1 MDVVIEFLDKYGWG
15 GIMMMALAG
24 AIFFGGKW
32 LSNKLS
38 DDMSTGLEKVGEKL
52 TDQMS
57 KQNDQLLNIIIDQQ
71 DKLFDNILS
80 KRTVDAQK
88 HNEMLFD
95 KIKIADEINQSL
107 KEIMLFHNAQ
117 RAFIIEFHNTSSN
130 LSGVPFAKYSCTY
143 EWHDKGVYSLS
154 GKCNSLPFS
163 QIAKITADVLN
174 SENQMIIYTD
184 MEKFADENI
193 SLWTILTVAHSKTK
207 SIVYIAMYDKNNIL
221 IGMLCLEYYKDH
233 NFTEEEK
240 NQLGVET
247 AQLTSI
253 INLRYKYSE

>member
-1 MDVVIEFLDKYGWG
+1 MDVVFDFLDKYGWG
-15 GIMMMALAG
+15 GIIMLAVG
-24 AIFFGGKW
+24 LILFCIEKW
-32 LSNKLS
+32 ITNKLTN
-38 DDMSTGLEKVGEKL
+38 DVTTGLETVGKQL
-52 TDQMS
+52 TDQIS
-57 KQNDQLLNIIIDQQ
+57 QQNDQLLNVIVTQQ
-71 DKLFDNILS
+71 DKILDS
-80 KRTVDAQK
+80 ILNRKTIDEQK
-88 HNEMLFD
+88 HNDMLFD
-95 KIKIADEINQSL
+95 KIKIAEEINVAL
-107 KEIMLFHNAQ
+107 KEIMLYHNAQ
-117 RAFIIEFHNTSSN
+117 RVYIIEFHNSNSN

>member
-15 GIMMMALAG
+15 GILMMALAG

-57 KQNDQLLNIIIDQQ
+57 KQNDQLLNVIVGQQ
-71 DKLFDNILS
+71 DKLLDSILN
-80 KRTVDAQK
+80 KRVVDAQK

-95 KIKIADEINQSL
+95 KIKIADEINQAL

-143 EWHDKGVYSLS
+143 EWHDKGVYSLI
-154 GKCNSLPFS
+154 GKCDSLPFS
-163 QIAKITADVLN
+163 QMAKVTTDVLN
-174 SENQMIIYTD
+174 SKNQIMIYTD

-193 SLWTILTVAHSKTK
+193 SMWSALANDTTKTTAV
-207 SIVYIAMYDKNNIL
+207 VYAAMYDKNNVL
-221 IGMLCLEYYKDH
+221 IGMMCLEYQKEH
-233 NFTEEEK
+233 TFTEEDI

-253 INLRYKYSE
+253 INLRYKYTE

>member
-143 EWHDKGVYSLS
+143 EWHDKGVFSLI

-163 QIAKITADVLN
+163 QIAKVTTDVLN
-174 SENQMIIYTD
+174 SKNQIMVYTD

-193 SLWTILTVAHSKTK
+193 SIWSIISSKEPKTTL
-207 SIVYIAMYDKNNIL
+207 IVYAAMYDKNNVL
-221 IGMLCLEYYKDH
+221 VGMMCLEYQKEH
-233 NFTEEEK
+233 VFTDEDI

-253 INLRYKYSE
+253 INLRYKYTE

>member
-15 GIMMMALAG
+15 GILMMALAG

-57 KQNDQLLNIIIDQQ
+57 KQNDQLLNVIVGQQ
-71 DKLFDNILS
+71 DKLLDNILN
-80 KRTVDAQK
+80 KRVIDAQK

-95 KIKIADEINQSL
+95 KIKIAEEINQAL

-117 RAFIIEFHNTSSN
+117 RAIIIEFHNTSSN

-143 EWHDKGVYSLS
+143 EWHDKGVYSLI
-154 GKCNSLPFS
+154 GRCDSLPFS
-163 QIAKITADVLN
+163 QIAKVTTDVLN
-174 SENQMIIYTD
+174 TKNQIMVYTD

-193 SLWTILTVAHSKTK
+193 SMWSALATEASKTTA
-207 SIVYIAMYDKNNIL
+207 IVYSAMYDKNNVL
-221 IGMLCLEYYKDH
+221 IGMMCLEYQKEH
-233 NFTEEEK
+233 IFTEEDI

-253 INLRYKYSE
+253 INLRYKYTE

>member
-1 MDVVIEFLDKYGWG
+1 MDVVIEFLDKYEWG
-15 GIMMMALAG
+15 GILMMALAG

-57 KQNDQLLNIIIDQQ
+57 KQNDQLLNVIVGQQ
-71 DKLFDNILS
+71 DKLLDSILN
-80 KRTVDAQK
+80 KRVVDAQK

-95 KIKIADEINQSL
+95 KIKIADEINQAL

-143 EWHDKGVYSLS
+143 EWHDRGVYSLI
-154 GKCNSLPFS
+154 GKCDSLPFS
-163 QIAKITADVLN
+163 QMAKVTTDVLN
-174 SENQMIIYTD
+174 SKNQIMVYTD
-184 MEKFADENI
+184 MEKFADENR
-193 SLWTILTVAHSKTK
+193 SMWSALANDNTKTTAV
-207 SIVYIAMYDKNNIL
+207 VYAAMYDKNNVL
-221 IGMLCLEYYKDH
+221 IGMMCLEYQKEH
-233 NFTEEEK
+233 TFTEEDI

-253 INLRYKYSE
+253 INLRYKYT

>member
-15 GIMMMALAG
+15 GILMMALAG

-57 KQNDQLLNIIIDQQ
+57 KQNEQLLNVIVGQQ
-71 DKLFDNILS
+71 DKLLDNILN
-80 KRTVDAQK
+80 KRTVDVQK

-95 KIKIADEINQSL
+95 KIKIADEINQAL

-143 EWHDKGVYSLS
+143 EWHDKGVYSLI
-154 GKCNSLPFS
+154 GKCDSLPFS
-163 QIAKITADVLN
+163 QMAKVTTDVLN
-174 SENQMIIYTD
+174 SNNQIVIYTD

-193 SLWTILTVAHSKTK
+193 SMWSALAPEDSKTK
-207 SIVYIAMYDKNNIL
+207 AIVYAAMYDKNNVL
-221 IGMLCLEYYKDH
+221 IGMMCLEYQKEH
-233 NFTEEEK
+233 NFTDEDI

-253 INLRYKYSE
+253 INLRYKYTE

>member
-1 MDVVIEFLDKYGWG
+1 M
-15 GIMMMALAG
+15 
-24 AIFFGGKW
+24 
-32 LSNKLS
+32 NKH
-38 DDMSTGLEKVGEKL
+38 
-52 TDQMS
+52 
-57 KQNDQLLNIIIDQQ
+57 
-71 DKLFDNILS
+71 
-80 KRTVDAQK
+80 TVDAQK

-143 EWHDKGVYSLS
+143 EWHDKGVFSLI
-154 GKCNSLPFS
+154 GKCDSLPFS
-163 QIAKITADVLN
+163 QIAKVTTDVLN
-174 SENQMIIYTD
+174 SKNQIMVYTD

-193 SLWTILTVAHSKTK
+193 SMWSIISTQEPKTT
-207 SIVYIAMYDKNNIL
+207 SIVYAAMYDKNNVL
-221 IGMLCLEYYKDH
+221 VGMMCLEYQKEH
-233 NFTEEEK
+233 VFTDEDI

-253 INLRYKYSE
+253 INLRYKYTE